1 MSTVMSVTGP
11 IEAEQL
17 GFTLMHEHLY
27 VDIRRDQWNLENIT
41 NDPDLV
47 YSELMQYV
55 NAGGVTL
62 VDQTSNGL
70 KGVDQPLFS
79 TKHPLAIKEMAER
92 TGLQI
97 ILGSGWYRE
106 SYYEPYLYKATT
118 DQIAEEIVGEVTQG
132 IDGTDVRAG
141 IIGEIGSHFSWV
153 SPAEERVFRAAA
165 RAQKETGVTL
175 VTHSPQE
182 AGLQQL
188 KIMIEEGADPS
199 RIVVGHSQSY
209 PHHDYHA
216 EIARL
221 GAYLSFDS
229 MGSLKTGNDY
239 DRGVLLRLIRQII
252 DAGLIDRLLF
262 SHDVCRK
269 GHYTTHGG
277 VGYSYVST
285 LLFDD
290 LRQIDFTEEQF
301 QQIMIENPRRAL
313 TGGD

>member
-11 IEAEQL
+11 IEADQL

-41 NDPDLV
+41 NDPELV

-188 KIMIEEGADPS
+188 KIMLEEGADPS

-221 GAYLSFDS
+221 GAYFSFDS

-285 LLFDD
+285 QLFDD